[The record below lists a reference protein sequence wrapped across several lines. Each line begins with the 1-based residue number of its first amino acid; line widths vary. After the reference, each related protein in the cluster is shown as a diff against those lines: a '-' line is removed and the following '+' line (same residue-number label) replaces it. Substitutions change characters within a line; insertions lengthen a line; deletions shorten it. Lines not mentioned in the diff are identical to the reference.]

1 MANLDERI
9 LRMHYNVLREKYGAT
24 AVGDPVQLSV
34 LLNKAAPELA
44 ASIERFVADLN
55 LPAPPDAAAPAPPK
69 PPAAPKSPANFKY
82 RAFLSYSHANTAIV
96 RKVHER
102 LENFRIDGEIVGR
115 PTPLGP
121 VPPTLRPIFRDRDD
135 FEAGSS
141 LKDATLVAL
150 DEAAAFILLASPQAA
165 TSRNVNEEVRLFKS
179 RHPDRP
185 LIPLMADGTPG
196 DPQNECFPPALR
208 FVVSP
213 DGTITG
219 RPADVLAADLRE
231 QGDGFDLAIA
241 KVVAR
246 LIGLAPDEVYRR
258 AERERRRQNR
268 VRSAVAAAF
277 VLVAIAG
284 GAFFVQS
291 HRQKTTLDQIT
302 AIVAKVSLISPAEAS
317 APGAKQ
323 GLTDAITAI
332 VNGAATDPRYAKALD
347 LLKAGNAAA
356 AEPLLQAVAEDKE
369 RRADRNAKEA
379 ADAYRN
385 LGAIAAV
392 SDPARAREDYAK
404 AARLDPSDLAGMYF
418 NGRYQEKAGQL
429 DAAEAAYRNVI
440 AAAKAGAEDVENG
453 AQIGLGDV
461 QTVRGHIAEALAT
474 YREAAALAD
483 KMASAEPN
491 DGKWQQHRSLVYDR
505 IGFFYQNQGHL
516 SDALANYQIS
526 LDAMNR
532 ATQMS
537 PDDLGWQ
544 ADLSVSYQRVG
555 DVQSLQGRFADAL
568 ASYQS
573 ELSIIQRAIQA
584 QPDNVEFQYNLSV
597 AYQRRG
603 DAQRSKGDLPGALS
617 SYQSSLAIMDK
628 LVTADPGDV
637 GWGRGLSVFYNRVG
651 EVQRDQGNVSGAL
664 TSFQSGLAVIDALVK
679 SNPGNTALQFD
690 LGKSNEELGFL
701 HQEENDW
708 AGALPFYQAKLAIA
722 EHLLQS
728 EPGNTNWQRD
738 LTVAH
743 QFVGNVQRGQ
753 GDLTAALAS
762 YQAMQDVAVRLA
774 KVDPTNTQWQ
784 RDVAISYEKF
794 GDVRVDQGNLPAAL
808 AAYRAELSSFDRL
821 AKITPDDMDLQRDLA
836 RSYGKV
842 GEIYFKSGMADKA
855 RDALQSSRA
864 ITVQMLAQAPD
875 NPVWKDD
882 LAYMDGKIAAMKK

>member
-1 MANLDERI
+1 MTNLDERI
-9 LRMHYNVLREKYGAT
+9 LRMHYNVLRKKHGAA
-24 AVGDPVQLSV
+24 AVSDPERLSA
-34 LLNKAAPELA
+34 LLNKAAPELSGSIESFVVSLKLSVAAPSKLTA
-44 ASIERFVADLN
+44 AS
-55 LPAPPDAAAPAPPK
+55 
-69 PPAAPKSPANFKY
+69 KSPATFKY

-102 LENFRIDGEIVGR
+102 LENFRIDREIVGR

-141 LKDATLVAL
+141 LKDATLIAL

-165 TSRNVNEEVRLFKS
+165 TSRYVNEEARLFKT

-185 LIPLMADGTPG
+185 LIPLIADGIPG
-196 DPQNECFPPALR
+196 DPQKECFPPVLR

-213 DGTITG
+213 EGTITD

-258 AERERRRQNR
+258 AERERRRRNR
-268 VRSAVAAAF
+268 FRGTVAAAF

-291 HRQKTTLDQIT
+291 HRQKTTLDEIT

-404 AARLDPSDLAGMYF
+404 AARLDPSDLFGMYL
-418 NGRYQEKAGQL
+418 NGTYQQKAGQL

-440 AAAKAGAEDVENG
+440 AAAKAGAEYAENG
-453 AQIGLGDV
+453 AQMGLGDILNA
-461 QTVRGHIAEALAT
+461 RGHAAEALAT
-474 YREAAALAD
+474 YRGAAALAD
-483 KMASAEPN
+483 KMANAETDN
-491 DGKWQQHRSLVYDR
+491 GGWQQHRSLAYDR
-505 IGFFYQNQGHL
+505 IGSIYQSQGHL
-516 SDALANYQIS
+516 SDALANYRIS
-526 LDAMNR
+526 LDAMNL
-532 ATQMS
+532 ATQML
-537 PDDLGWQ
+537 PDDLSLQ
-544 ADLSVSYQRVG
+544 RDLSVTYERVG
-555 DVQSLQGRFADAL
+555 DVESGQGHFADAL
-568 ASYQS
+568 ASYQA
-573 ELSIIQRAIQA
+573 ELSIIQRAIQV
-584 QPDNVEFQYNLSV
+584 QPDNIEFQAILSA
-597 AYQRRG
+597 AYQRSG

-637 GWGRGLSVFYNRVG
+637 GWARDLQIFYDKVG
-651 EVQRDQGNVSGAL
+651 QVQQDQGNVAGAL
-664 TSFQSGLAVIDALVK
+664 KSFQSALAVIDAVVK
-679 SNPGNTALQFD
+679 SHPDNTGLQYD
-690 LGKSNEELGFL
+690 LGISNEQLGSL
-701 HQEENDW
+701 HAAQNDW
-708 AGALPFYQAKLAIA
+708 AEALPFYQAKLAID
-722 EHLLQS
+722 EHLVRS
-728 EPGNTNWQRD
+728 EPGNTSWQRD
-738 LTVAH
+738 LGVAY
-743 QFVGNVQRGQ
+743 QFIGEVQRGQ
-753 GDLTAALAS
+753 GDLATALAS

-774 KVDPTNTQWQ
+774 KVDPTNTLWQ
-784 RDVAISYEKF
+784 RDVAVSYEKL
-794 GDVRVDQGNLPAAL
+794 GDVHADQGNLPAAL

-821 AKITPDDMDLQRDLA
+821 AKIATDNMDLQRDLA
-836 RSYGKV
+836 RSYDRV
-842 GEIYFKSGMADKA
+842 GEIYLKSGMADKA
-855 RDALQSSRA
+855 RDALQTSRA
-864 ITVQMLAQAPD
+864 IIVQMLAQAPD

-882 LAYMDGKIAAMKK
+882 LAYFDRKIAAMKK